1 MTAVHGRCATLL
13 SPSCAYV
20 WMATANLAVDGGCV
34 EANGGDGGSLQLCR
48 QVRRSG
54 DGGRYDYVSANVF
67 DVVSVGIVTT
77 PVQHVDLS
85 STSTLC
91 PAAVEPARLA
101 SAVVSSCGPSLE
113 FVTLTNCHL
122 AGVRGT
128 DFLSIVE
135 FQRCDLPHVHVAI
148 KSRDCR

>member
-1 MTAVHGRCATLL
+1 
-13 SPSCAYV
+13 
-20 WMATANLAVDGGCV
+20 MATANSASCVGCV
-34 EANGGDGGSLQLCR
+34 EADGGDGDPLPPCG

-91 PAAVEPARLA
+91 PAAVEQARLA

-113 FVTLTNCHL
+113 FVTLTNSHV
-122 AGVRGT
+122 ARRSSI

-135 FQRCDLPHVHVAI
+135 SQRRDVPHVHVVI
-148 KSRDCR
+148 QTRDRR